1 MEKHEDFEPAL
12 AFEVGAIM
20 ESLLT
25 LLRTVTH
32 ELMALVSILC
42 FFIVSVYLS
51 DVEPVRMACGQRG
64 QVIFFD
70 LDA

>member
-1 MEKHEDFEPAL
+1 
-12 AFEVGAIM
+12 M
-20 ESLLT
+20 ESLLM
-25 LLRTVTH
+25 LLKTVTH

-42 FFIVSVYLS
+42 FSIVSACLS
-51 DVEPVRMACGQRG
+51 DVGPVRMAGGQRG